1 MFVLAAAMSLA
12 NDTWTGMYIQGQKIG
27 WSSTIIRDAGKEN
40 WTRSESR
47 SVISSSLLGSAL
59 SMRMES
65 ISDFDEK
72 GRIRRMVF
80 VMDSGGRTLRVDAD
94 FQDTQIVA
102 KSVSGGQ
109 STDRIIP
116 IPQDAVVVEDPSV
129 YLLEGGEFVEGRKVE
144 FHIFDP
150 NTLSL
155 IKGSAEVMGME
166 QITVS
171 GAKVVGRKIL
181 VNDPRAALTLYIDEQ
196 GEMIKSVGPMGI
208 EMIAEP
214 KEKAMALPDAGS
226 AKPVD
231 IAESSAIRPD
241 KPISNWTSRK
251 ALTLRVTGA
260 DLSRLPSGGH
270 QTVTQEGDAWIVKL
284 HPINPADTKNAP
296 KVGKTE
302 GMEEWLKPD
311 IRVPSDDPVIIELAG
326 KLIDADDSVLEA
338 AEKARSYVHDTVLA
352 NAGIGVMRDAKEILE
367 TKEGVCRDHAV
378 VMAAIL
384 RAAKVPARLVSG
396 LVYANGRFYYHAWV
410 EVWSGERWIGY
421 DSTRSMP
428 MLTVGHIK
436 LAQGTVAD
444 AFSAFLIDGAKI
456 EVIGDNE

>member
-1 MFVLAAAMSLA
+1 MFVFAAAMSLA
-12 NDTWTGMYIQGQKIG
+12 NETWTGMYIQGQKIG
-27 WSSTIIRDAGKEN
+27 WSSTITREAGREN

-65 ISDFDEK
+65 ISDYDDAGK
-72 GRIRRMVF
+72 LRRMVF
-80 VMDSGGRTLRVDAD
+80 VMDSAGRTLRVDAD
-94 FQDTQIVA
+94 FQDTQIIA

-109 STDRIIP
+109 STDRVIP
-116 IPQDAVVVEDPSV
+116 IPEGALVIEDPGA
-129 YLLEGGEFVEGRKVE
+129 YLLEDGQFVQGRKVE

-155 IKGSAEVMGME
+155 IKGSAEVRGKKK
-166 QITVS
+166 ITTPAGEVE
-171 GAKVVGRKIL
+171 AREIF
-181 VNDPRAALTLYIDEQ
+181 VNDPRASMTLYVDDE

-214 KEKAMALPDAGS
+214 KEKAMAIPDAGS
-226 AKPVD
+226 GPIAD
-231 IAESSAIRPD
+231 IAEASAIRPD

-251 ALTLRVTGA
+251 KLKLRVTGA

-270 QTVTQEGDAWIVKL
+270 QTITQEGDAWIVEL

-296 KVGKTE
+296 KVGAVK
-302 GMEEWLKPD
+302 GMDEWMASD
-311 IRVPSDDPVIIELAG
+311 IRVPSDDADIVKLAQT
-326 KLIDADDSVLEA
+326 LIDKNDTVLEA
-338 AEKARSYVHDTVLA
+338 AEKARSYVHQTVAA

-384 RAAKVPARLVSG
+384 RAAKVPSRLVSG

-410 EVWSGERWIGY
+410 EVWSGEKWIGF

-436 LAQGTVAD
+436 LAQGSVAD